1 MRSNFWSKTG
11 SLRAVTSAVAVL
23 VLLLGALSVAPSVA
37 DAQGSRFNLTV
48 QNDSRYTIY
57 QFYMSSSERSDWGS
71 DLLGRNVLAPRN
83 SFVVNNITP
92 GEYDIKM
99 VDEDG
104 DVCELRR
111 VMVTR
116 NSAYRIT
123 TQNLLRCEGY
133 S

>member
-1 MRSNFWSKTG
+1 MRTIVPSFVG
-11 SLRAVTSAVAVL
+11 SLRAGISTAAVL

-48 QNDSRYTIY
+48 QNQSRYTIY
-57 QFYMSSSERSDWGS
+57 QFYMSSSEDENWGP
-71 DLLGRNVLAPRN
+71 DLLGRNVLAPGQE
-83 SFVVNNITP
+83 FVVNNIMP
-92 GEYDIKM
+92 GEWDIKM

-111 VMVTR
+111 VMITR
-116 NSAYRIT
+116 NASYRIT

-133 S
+133 R